1 MARPRTPD
9 EVKELREFLARKR
22 KIDLGNLF
30 IVLQM
35 TVEALATRYRWHSRA
50 RPHIRNPNSSALG
63 RQTHLENVLQHCFK
77 TAFLAALMVE
87 VERRAGGRRL
97 DAGRLTLAGLLHDIP
112 ELFKGDNFYFR
123 KTGRHERV
131 EQRAFRDLIKGF
143 GEEVREFLLAVYMIT
158 QPRAHA
164 PRRKWTREQRFF
176 KLVELIGYLKRA
188 LAECRAGN
196 MHFAQVLVNHWG
208 NVFPHQVLAYERE
221 FSATLSFWFPPRVRA
236 EIEKFMRLVPRDMS
250 AT

>member
-1 MARPRTPD
+1 MARPCTPE
-9 EVKELREFLARKR
+9 EVKELRELLARKK

-77 TAFLAALMVE
+77 TALLAALMVE
-87 VERRAGGRRL
+87 VERRAGGPRL
-97 DAGRLTLAGLLHDIP
+97 NAGRLILAGLLHDIP

-131 EQRAFRDLIKGF
+131 EQRAFRDLIMGF
-143 GEEVREFLLAVYMIT
+143 DENIRKFLFDVYTIT
-158 QPRAHA
+158 QPRTHM

-176 KLVELIGYLKRA
+176 KLIELVGYLKRA

-196 MHFAQVLVNHWG
+196 MNFAAVLVNHWG
-208 NVFPHQVLAYERE
+208 NVFPHQALSYERE
-221 FSATLSFWFPPRVRA
+221 FSATLSFWFPSRLRV

-250 AT
+250 TV